1 MKNDKAFRS
10 RNALQLED
18 FDIIELVNKFPNQKI
33 GVNVNRIYIQIAKYN
48 GNPERDVEIQ
58 ILKNTLYSASNK
70 KHFDS
75 RYVMMTL
82 HDVVKCFGKCLKYL
96 PNSTFVL
103 THVWN
108 SK

>member
-1 MKNDKAFRS
+1 MRNDKVFRS
-10 RNALQLED
+10 RNALQTED
-18 FDIIELVNKFPNQKI
+18 FDIIELVKKFPNEKI

-58 ILKNTLYSASNK
+58 ILKDTLYSASNN

-82 HDVVKCFGKCLKYL
+82 HDVVKCFGKCLKHL

-103 THVWN
+103 TYIRN

>member
-1 MKNDKAFRS
+1 MRNDKVFRS
-10 RNALQLED
+10 RNALQTED
-18 FDIIELVNKFPNQKI
+18 FDIIELVKKFPNEKI

-58 ILKNTLYSASNK
+58 ILKDTLYSASNN

-82 HDVVKCFGKCLKYL
+82 HDVVKCFGKCLKNL

-103 THVWN
+103 TYIRN